1 MNVIVSNEKSQELS
15 YLDIDI
21 IKSISGTYDA
31 LEIVEMFKSFFFS
44 KMILDV
50 TAINNNTD
58 LKTYELIARELDVDK
73 IIFLMPEGSKLC
85 TASFLANL
93 ISFGIYNFTSNIKGV
108 LYLLKKS
115 NTLQDVEH
123 IVSAVNIQK
132 SNETG
137 AAVAAISTGAAKRTS
152 AVIGIKNVTESAG
165 ATTFVYLLK
174 KELSI
179 SYGKDGIVALEVD
192 KQDFAYFNET
202 NMFSVSSG
210 DLKNAIEQHS
220 SANIILIDL
229 NNYND
234 ESICKDIVYLIEPST
249 LRLNKLLR
257 RNKLVFSKLVGK
269 KVILNQSLLLNN
281 DLFDFERES
290 GIKIFYNMP
299 PLDERKRNA
308 VINDFLNKLGL
319 FSNEIRNIN
328 ANNRIF
334 GLFRR

>member
-15 YLDIDI
+15 DLDIDI

-58 LKTYELIARELDVDK
+58 LKAYELIARELDVDK

-93 ISFGIYNFTSNIKGV
+93 ISYGIYNFTSNIKGV

-137 AAVAAISTGAAKRTS
+137 AAVAAISSGAAKRTS

-257 RNKLVFSKLVGK
+257 RNKQVFTKLVGK

-319 FSNEIRNIN
+319 FSNEIHNMN